1 MRALHV
7 GPRRVDRGQL
17 QVGVERRMSL
27 ARKVLGARRDAALL
41 HALDARQAVARHQPG
56 ILAVRADPDVRAV
69 AIGEDVEAGAEVH
82 VHTEAAQLARLEYA
96 LAVRE
101 SFFTCGSQ

>member
-17 QVGVERRMSL
+17 QMRVERRMTL
-27 ARKVLGARRDAALL
+27 AREVLGARRDAALL
-41 HALDARQAVARHQPG
+41 HALDAREAVARHQRG
-56 ILAVRADPDVRAV
+56 ILAVRADADVRAIAV
-69 AIGEDVEAGAEVH
+69 CEDVEAGTEVQ
-82 VHTEAAQLARLEYA
+82 VHTETAQLSRLEYA

-101 SFFTCGSQ
+101 RFF